1 MREEVTASAAH
12 ALLSLRTRLAEWS
25 RAPPL
30 EAGLRHS
37 APILADFFN
46 FFFFNTPA
54 CQENRSRNAA
64 ILERRKIFFFYVDFK
79 TELKKGLFGSN
90 RRLDRLALA
99 QSEDAECQLEPEP
112 RPGAGANEHVTH
124 IHYSF

>member
-46 FFFFNTPA
+46 FFFLTP
-54 CQENRSRNAA
+54 RRV
-64 ILERRKIFFFYVDFK
+64 RKIAAETQRSSKDERFFFFYVDFK

-112 RPGAGANEHVTH
+112 RPGARC
-124 IHYSF
+124 